1 MKLKRLIFLVC
12 VLFSIIPQAFADDY
26 YESNKFDTQTIEA
39 KFLLA
44 NYYLEK
50 GNYHQAYA
58 EYTKLMKRDLSFTKR
73 FHTQNTLAWLII
85 NGYGTKQDVFKAIDL
100 YYDSYRDFNRF
111 NHDLMISEANAA
123 LYINQQEKLW
133 NLMFIDIVS
142 NSHYV
147 SAKLKS
153 DLFATLF
160 PNNPNALTQFNKQIS
175 ELKRTKLRDVKIKH
189 SEYFPH
195 YDYDPD
201 LTCRDFLREFDADA
215 PDFFKYNDCIQNDK
229 GQGKPLKVIYKIEGK
244 YAKQAHQY
252 LANTMGIG
260 ELKLI
265 CCYWSTDVY
274 PSTSFVN
281 PKDHMLYHVVFSSEE
296 TIEHD
301 WNKITF
307 HLSIEALREDI

>member
-1 MKLKRLIFLVC
+1 M
-12 VLFSIIPQAFADDY
+12 
-26 YESNKFDTQTIEA
+26 
-39 KFLLA
+39 
-44 NYYLEK
+44 
-50 GNYHQAYA
+50 
-58 EYTKLMKRDLSFTKR
+58 
-73 FHTQNTLAWLII
+73 
-85 NGYGTKQDVFKAIDL
+85 
-100 YYDSYRDFNRF
+100 
-111 NHDLMISEANAA
+111 
-123 LYINQQEKLW
+123 
-133 NLMFIDIVS
+133 
-142 NSHYV
+142 
-147 SAKLKS
+147 
-153 DLFATLF
+153 
-160 PNNPNALTQFNKQIS
+160 S
-175 ELKRTKLRDVKIKH
+175 ELKRTKLRNVKIKH

-229 GQGKPLKVIYKIEGK
+229 EQGKPLKVIYKIEGK

-252 LANTMGIG
+252 LVNTMGIG

-265 CCYWSTDVY
+265 CCYWGTDVY